1 MHAIAL
7 QKYLERFKVPRRL
20 NTRFADRHPLRP
32 VFRDQTELSSG
43 QLSEA
48 INKALAVSG
57 ALVVICSP
65 AAARSRW
72 VDAEIRS
79 FKSLHGDKRVFA
91 LIVSGK
97 PNADN
102 AEEECFPPALL
113 SSIDSQGEFTGESL
127 EILAAN
133 STGSGGRRDAFLRIT
148 AALLDVGFDELKQR
162 AQQRRQRQF
171 ASMAAGA
178 IVIAAITTGLAVT
191 AYFAKAEAELHRNQ
205 ADDLISFMLGDLRTR
220 LETIGRVDVLD
231 AVGDKAM
238 DYFSSRSRQ
247 DDPSTLDKRALTIRQ
262 IGEVRVAQGRFD
274 EGLAAFTEAM
284 ELLKRSNAI
293 SDADETRLT
302 NIAHTHFWIADAH
315 FRRLDYEAAELE
327 IVAYRDVSQ
336 QLVDNNPQNNEYLH
350 ELASAESNLGT
361 LAYRRGHF
369 DAARDRFVA
378 AETAARLIV
387 DREPDNEIYAST
399 MATTLSWLGS
409 TEISLGNLDTGTDL
423 HREVVAIN
431 RANVES
437 SDDMRER
444 EHLARALQ
452 VLSADLARLDLIDQA
467 VVADDEAV
475 EIFESLVHFDPENSR
490 WIYRLARG
498 KSIAARHRLHAC
510 MKPGVDALLS
520 ESRALLDDL
529 IAADPADAN
538 PKIDLAN
545 VGVETAR
552 YAAMTGD
559 MDAARSNAAQSLS
572 AFQQLMIERADDIV
586 TQRAYARATALLVE
600 LLLIQGDKQ
609 TSVDYADLILNDSEL
624 GVARE
629 TDVLGWV
636 SVIKGLIHTTAGGD
650 GSEPT
655 GYRPLPLLP
664 DCKWETSDALP

>member
-1 MHAIAL
+1 M
-7 QKYLERFKVPRRL
+7 
-20 NTRFADRHPLRP
+20 
-32 VFRDQTELSSG
+32 
-43 QLSEA
+43 
-48 INKALAVSG
+48 
-57 ALVVICSP
+57 
-65 AAARSRW
+65 
-72 VDAEIRS
+72 
-79 FKSLHGDKRVFA
+79 
-91 LIVSGK
+91 
-97 PNADN
+97 
-102 AEEECFPPALL
+102 
-113 SSIDSQGEFTGESL
+113 TGEPL
-127 EILAAN
+127 EILAA
-133 STGSGGRRDAFLRIT
+133 SIAGRGGRRDAFLRIS

-171 ASMAAGA
+171 AGMAAVA
-178 IVIAAITTGLAVT
+178 LVIAAITTGLAVT
-191 AYFAKAEAELHRNQ
+191 AYFAKAEAELSRNQ
-205 ADDLISFMLGDLRTR
+205 ADDLIGFMLGDLRTR

-238 DYFSSRSRQ
+238 DYFSSRSRE

-327 IVAYRDVSQ
+327 IVAYRDVSR
-336 QLVDNNPQNNEYLH
+336 QLVDTDPQNNEYLH

-361 LAYRRGHF
+361 LAYRRGQF
-369 DAARDRFVA
+369 EAARDRFVA

-409 TEISLGNLDTGTDL
+409 AEISLGNLSTGAEL

-452 VLSADLARLDLIDQA
+452 VLSADLARLDSIDQA

-475 EIFESLVHFDPENSR
+475 EIFESLVEFDSENSR

-498 KSIAARHRLHAC
+498 KSIAARHRLQAC
-510 MKPGVDALLS
+510 IEPGVVMLLN
-520 ESRALLDDL
+520 ESRELLNQL

-545 VGVETAR
+545 VGVESAR

-559 MDAARSNAAQSLS
+559 LDAAIDSATQSHNALK
-572 AFQQLMIERADDIV
+572 QLMTERADDV
-586 TQRAYARATALLVE
+586 VNQRAYTRATALLVE
-600 LLLIQGDKQ
+600 LLRIRGDVE
-609 TSVDYADLILNDSEL
+609 SSLEYADRILDDTDLSSTE
-624 GVARE
+624 E

-636 SVIKGLIHTTAGGD
+636 SVISDLVTGAEGGNGSVFTT
-650 GSEPT
+650 
-655 GYRPLPLLP
+655 YRPLPLLP
-664 DCKWETSDALP
+664 DCHWEGSASSP